1 MRLQLTKYMLRE
13 VLFICMLL
21 TLATGFAQQQYPQEP
36 YQKRVLESTEIDF
49 LSSYY
54 QQDGENAAVTG
65 GIGTEELTDV
75 TGNVIITIPLN
86 ANDILSIDAGVSAYT
101 SASSSNVNPFDGP
114 ADPFVAS
121 SGASGND
128 VWSSAV
134 FNYSHSSDDR
144 NQIWGARFSVA
155 TEYDYFSLGAGG
167 SYTRLFNQK
176 NTELSIRA
184 NAYFDRWT
192 TIYPIELRPFD
203 TGGSGLNDPLFALF
217 PITGESNYNPD
228 FTGFSDKGRNSYTLG
243 FGFSQILSKNIQGSL
258 ALDLISQQGLLSTP
272 FQRVYFQDVPDSF
285 MDGFH
290 LAEDIERLPDNRF
303 KIAIGGRLNY
313 FLNASLSIR
322 TYYRFY
328 TDDWGLSAHTAQL
341 EIPWKLTDRFT
352 LYPSYR
358 YYSQGAADY
367 FNAYNEHL
375 STAAFYTSDF
385 DLSGYNANQ
394 YGLGLGYTD
403 IFTGLRLF
411 HFGLKSIQVKYYYYD
426 RNSPFSSHIVTAG
439 FNFVLDN

>member
-1 MRLQLTKYMLRE
+1 MQLTTYAFHK
-13 VLFICMLL
+13 LL
-21 TLATGFAQQQYPQEP
+21 LLSGLLLSSFCYGQRQDSQGS

-54 QQDGENAAVTG
+54 EQDGENAAVTG
-65 GIGTEELTDV
+65 GIGTEALTDV

-86 ANDILSIDAGVSAYT
+86 ADDVLSIDAGVSAYT

-134 FNYSHSSDDR
+134 LTYSHSSSDR
-144 NQIWGARFSVA
+144 NQIWSARFSVA

-184 NAYFDRWT
+184 NAYFDKWT

-203 TGGSGLNDPLFALF
+203 TGGNGLNDPLFALF
-217 PITGESNYNPD
+217 PITGEPNYNPD

-243 FGFSQILSKNIQGSL
+243 FGFSQILSKNMQGSL

-290 LAEDIERLPDNRF
+290 LAEDIERLPDNRL

-313 FLNASLSIR
+313 FLNASLSLR
-322 TYYRFY
+322 TYYRYY
-328 TDDWGLSAHTAQL
+328 TDDWGLTAHTAQL
-341 EIPWKLTDRFT
+341 EIPWKLSDRFT

-367 FNAYNEHL
+367 FNGYNEHL
-375 STAAFYTSDF
+375 SSASFYTSDF

-411 HFGLKSIQVKYYYYD
+411 HFGLKSVQLKYYFYD
-426 RNSPFSSHIVTAG
+426 RNTPFSSHIVTAG